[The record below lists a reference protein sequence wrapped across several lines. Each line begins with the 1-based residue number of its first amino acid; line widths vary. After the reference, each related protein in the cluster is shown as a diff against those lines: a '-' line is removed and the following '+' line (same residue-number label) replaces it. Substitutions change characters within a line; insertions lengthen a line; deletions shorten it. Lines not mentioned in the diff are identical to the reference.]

1 MNNRVITTELIE
13 DDIVIENNLRPKLL
27 KDYIG
32 QKALKDKLKIY
43 IEAAKQRE
51 EPLDHVLFLS
61 SFRDLVRQHWR

>member
-32 QKALKDKLKIY
+32 QKALKDKL
-43 IEAAKQRE
+43 
-51 EPLDHVLFLS
+51 
-61 SFRDLVRQHWR
+61 